1 MAKSDALGAERVAE
15 LRQGS
20 VVYRELGEGPPVVFV
35 HGILVNA
42 DLWRTVAPAI
52 AAEGYR
58 CIAPDW
64 PLGAHVRPMNA
75 DADLSPTGVAR
86 LVADFLAALDLRDVT
101 LVANDTGGAITQ
113 LVMTRHPDRIGRVV
127 LTPSDSF
134 ERFFPPILR
143 YVSMLSRLPGSAW
156 LLGRTAPIEPLSRLP
171 ITFGWLTKRPLPRGT
186 IADYTAP
193 LRQHGG
199 VRRDLTKFLRG
210 VDNRLTL
217 EAAESLRSFSKP
229 VLLAWATEDKLFPF
243 SLAERLAERLPDARI
258 VPIDDSYTF
267 VTEDQPQ
274 RLIDAVLTF
283 LRSTTHGHAPSPG

>member
-15 LRQGS
+15 LPQGPI
-20 VVYRELGEGPPVVFV
+20 VYRDVGEGPPVVFV

-42 DLWRTVAPAI
+42 DLWRTVVPAI
-52 AAEGYR
+52 ASEGYR

-64 PLGAHVRPMNA
+64 PLGAHNRPMA
-75 DADLSPTGVAR
+75 AHADLSPVGVAQ
-86 LVADFLAALDLRDVT
+86 LVADFLDALGLRDVT

-134 ERFFPPILR
+134 ERFFPPVLR
-143 YVSMLSRLPGSAW
+143 YVQWLSHLPGSAW
-156 LLGRTAPIEPLSRLP
+156 VLGRIAPIEVLSRLP
-171 ITFGWLTKRPLPRGT
+171 VTFGWLTKWPLPRGT

-217 EAAESLRSFSKP
+217 DAAEKLRSFSKP

-243 SLAERLAERLPDARI
+243 SLAKRLAERLPDARI
-258 VPIDDSYTF
+258 VGIHDSYTF
-267 VTEDQPQ
+267 VTEDQPE
-274 RLIDAVLTF
+274 RLVDAVLTF
-283 LRSTTHGHAPSPG
+283 LRSTADGHAASPG

>member
-1 MAKSDALGAERVAE
+1 MAKSDALGTEHVVE
-15 LRQGS
+15 LAQGPI
-20 VVYRELGEGPPVVFV
+20 VYRERGDGPPVVFV
-35 HGILVNA
+35 HGIVVNA
-42 DLWRTVAPAI
+42 DLWRAVVPGI
-52 AAEGYR
+52 AAAGYR

-64 PLGAHVRPMNA
+64 PLGAHERPMRP
-75 DADLSPTGVAR
+75 DADLSPVGVAR
-86 LVADFLAALDLRDVT
+86 LVADFLAALDLDDVT
-101 LVANDTGGAITQ
+101 IVANDTGGAITQ

-143 YVSMLSRLPGSAW
+143 YVSALSRLPGSAW
-156 LLGRTAPIEPLSRLP
+156 VLARVASIDALTRLP
-171 ITFGWLTKRPLPRGT
+171 ITFGWLTKRPLPKGT
-186 IADYTAP
+186 IADSLAP

-199 VRRDLTKFLRG
+199 VRRDLTRFLRG

-217 EAAESLRSFSKP
+217 DAAEKLRSFSKP
-229 VLLAWATEDKLFPF
+229 VLLAWAREDKLFPF

-274 RLIDAVLTF
+274 RVVDAVVEF
-283 LRSTTHGHAPSPG
+283 LRTTTHGRAASPG

>member
-1 MAKSDALGAERVAE
+1 MAKSDALGTEHVVD
-15 LRQGS
+15 LQQGPIA
-20 VVYRELGEGPPVVFV
+20 YRERGEGSPVVFV
-35 HGILVNA
+35 HGIVVNA
-42 DLWRTVAPAI
+42 DLWRNVVPGI
-52 AAEGYR
+52 AEAGYR

-64 PLGAHVRPMNA
+64 PLGAHERPMREN
-75 DADLSPTGVAR
+75 ADLSPTGVAR
-86 LVADFLAALDLRDVT
+86 LVADFLNALDLEDVT

-113 LVMTRHPDRIGRVV
+113 LVMTRHPERVGRVV

-143 YVSMLSRLPGSAW
+143 YVSVLSHLPGSAW
-156 LLGRTAPIEPLSRLP
+156 ILSRVAGIDALSRLP
-171 ITFGWLTKRPLPRGT
+171 VTFGWLTKRPLAKGT
-186 IADYTAP
+186 IADYLAP

-199 VRRDLTKFLRG
+199 VRRDLTRFLRG

-217 EAAESLRSFSKP
+217 DAAEQLRSFTKP

-243 SLAERLAERLPDARI
+243 SLAERFAKVLPDARI

-274 RLIDAVLTF
+274 RVVDAVVEF
-283 LRSTTHGHAPSPG
+283 LRTHGRAPTPG